1 MLDEKDT
8 IEYIRRAKRG
18 DQSAK
23 QILIDGNVSL
33 IKCIV
38 KRYLGK
44 GVEYDDLIFSIACM
58 GFLKAITGFDES
70 FGVRFSTYA
79 VPMIAGEIKR
89 FMRDDGSVKVSR
101 AMKQTAKE
109 MNTFVAEYTSAYGR
123 QPAVKEIA
131 EKFGLDE
138 SETVFV
144 MGSSKMP
151 VSIYGGSEYKDGNER
166 ELIDTLPAEDKQE
179 EIIDKLLLRTAIE
192 SLPERDRKIIVLR
205 YFRDMTQSEVAEKI
219 GVSQVQVSRIESRI
233 IKEFRQKLIG

>member
-1 MLDEKDT
+1 MLLQSEC
-8 IEYIRRAKRG
+8 EELIRRAQAG
-18 DQSAK
+18 DEEAK
-23 QILIDGNVSL
+23 DTLVRENTPL
-33 IKCIV
+33 IKSIV
-38 KRYLGK
+38 NRYRNK
-44 GVEYDDLIFSIACM
+44 GVEYEDLFQLGSM
-58 GFLKAITGFDES
+58 GFVKAVNHFDLS
-70 FGVRFSTYA
+70 YQVRFSTYA